1 MENEIFFYLNSLE
14 QRIPISQLS
23 DEQFETLKTAVIG
36 EMSRRSEARERHAE
50 ALTEEVR
57 ALIQKIENEGFDFM
71 ADEDQY
77 SASECWVRC

>member
-1 MENEIFFYLNSLE
+1 MKNGTFFYINSTG
-14 QRIPISQLS
+14 QTMSISQLN
-23 DEQFETLKTAVIG
+23 DEQFETLKATVVD
-36 EMSRRSEARERHAE
+36 EMARRSEARERHAE

-57 ALIQKIENEGFDFM
+57 ALIQKIEDEGFEFM

>member
-1 MENEIFFYLNSLE
+1 MENETFFYLNPLE

-23 DEQFETLKTAVIG
+23 DEQFETLKATVVD
-36 EMSRRSEARERHAE
+36 EMARRSEARKRYAE
-50 ALTEEVR
+50 ALTEEIR
-57 ALIQKIENEGFDFM
+57 ELIQKIENEGFEFM

>member
-1 MENEIFFYLNSLE
+1 MENETFFYLNPLE

-23 DEQFETLKTAVIG
+23 DEQFETLKATVVD
-36 EMSRRSEARERHAE
+36 EMARRSEARERYAN

-57 ALIQKIENEGFDFM
+57 ALIQKIEDEGFEFM